1 MPKVV
6 RFSVFFPSLS
16 SSSAVWAHPSPHQ
29 EHSNAASIFL
39 MISSFQR
46 AIVCLR
52 AKARNA
58 EWDRRSPFLQHGS
71 AASRYHTNMLRNTAD
86 SWGAPAKWFHWVM
99 AALILAQITLGVMAA
114 SWRVSP
120 TKLELFFWHKSTGML
135 ILLLVALRLLWR
147 LANPAPALPSGMPA
161 WERAAARSSHLLL
174 YALMIAMPI
183 TGWIVNSASNIP
195 FRIFRLIPLPAIV
208 APDQYTAGSKLE
220 FIATF
225 EKAPVPGVFREFD
238 ARLRFDPEKPAGS
251 SLDVTVKVTSADMDI
266 ADVNREI
273 RGKDWFD
280 YAAFPQAEFRS
291 TDLRRAQGNRYVAR
305 GTLSLK
311 GVKQPVEVPFTWTG
325 SADGATMEG
334 ELQLSRGAFGIGAGE
349 WAATDVIGA
358 DVHVKFKVK
367 LRKAG

>member
-1 MPKVV
+1 VK
-6 RFSVFFPSLS
+6 
-16 SSSAVWAHPSPHQ
+16 
-29 EHSNAASIFL
+29 E
-39 MISSFQR
+39 
-46 AIVCLR
+46 IVALAGLCGLLL
-52 AKARNA
+52 A
-58 EWDRRSPFLQHGS
+58 
-71 AASRYHTNMLRNTAD
+71 
-86 SWGAPAKWFHWVM
+86 GAPHP
-99 AALILAQITLGVMAA
+99 AQGADWKMD
-114 SWRVSP
+114 P
-120 TKLELFFWHKSTGML
+120 
-135 ILLLVALRLLWR
+135 
-147 LANPAPALPSGMPA
+147 
-161 WERAAARSSHLLL
+161 
-174 YALMIAMPI
+174 
-183 TGWIVNSASNIP
+183 
-195 FRIFRLIPLPAIV
+195 
-208 APDQYTAGSKLE
+208 AGSKLE

-291 TDLRRAQGNRYVAR
+291 TDLRRAQGNRYVAH

-349 WAATDVIGA
+349 WAASDVIGA
-358 DVHVKFKVK
+358 DVKVKFRVK